1 AAGAGGEEQTLFFG
15 LWYIHT
21 FRRTAKGWRIASL
34 YEKKCYAHNLPEYI
48 TAQPASS
55 AKKSIISLKEVVMQC
70 ASGER
75 VNTWM
80 METGSFYI
88 WGILALATLV
98 LSLKNRRIP
107 LMGLCLIA
115 GTSAFWQE
123 FFGDWGAYLAW
134 NPAFARLPFWGE
146 MAYTTPVKPLF
157 MPFSWGWWFSISIP
171 LLVSLVAFLGRKFP
185 KISMTIW
192 SFSIASP
199 LFFAYQL
206 YVEGSSVANGWW
218 TYDVVVGPALSS
230 EKGNLP
236 IIFPILIGLWAGLF
250 VAMLARDRKSTRL

>member
-1 AAGAGGEEQTLFFG
+1 MQ
-15 LWYIHT
+15 
-21 FRRTAKGWRIASL
+21 
-34 YEKKCYAHNLPEYI
+34 
-48 TAQPASS
+48 SS
-55 AKKSIISLKEVVMQC
+55 M
-70 ASGER
+70 GDP
-75 VNTWM
+75 VNPWM

-250 VAMLARDRKSTRL
+250 VAMLARQDEQGLRWHERKMGVVAKTGWAREWMRVWAIIVAFQVTFLIINIIPAISARLIAGGPSVLVP